1 MGATQATKGM
11 VTCLMCKKKHL
22 PLCPL
27 PDDFRQKQ
35 RDRKKVKKAQKKA
48 AAAKAKAK
56 AAA

>member
-1 MGATQATKGM
+1 MTM
-11 VTCLMCKKKHL
+11 CLMCKKKHL

-35 RDRKKVKKAQKKA
+35 RDKKKAKRAEKRA
-48 AAAKAKAK
+48 ASAKAK